1 MSHWS
6 KDAIVERATDEV
18 IEMDYKELMKL
29 ISEKGNRKQMRD
41 ADDLYS
47 RIVDIGC
54 DVMFEELMNK
64 SPY

>member
-6 KDAIVERATDEV
+6 KDAIIERAEDEV
-18 IEMDYKELMKL
+18 IEMDYKELMTL
-29 ISEKGNRKQMRD
+29 ISEKGNRNQKRD

-54 DVMFEELMNK
+54 DVMVEELMNQ
-64 SPY
+64 SP